1 MGTKKQDQRLAI
13 LRVLHDTDGLLGSG
27 AIAEAISVWGFEM
40 SPRTIRLHLHEMEQ
54 EGLVIHAKQGRNGGR
69 RITDRG
75 VEELRNSRVTERVGF
90 TAARVDALS
99 WKMRFDLESSSGT
112 IVLNVTTIDER
123 NVSRALEEMAPV
135 FRARLGMGRHLTVS
149 ASGESLGDFKV
160 PEGKVAIGTVCSVT
174 LNGVL
179 LRKGIPTVSRFG
191 GVLEVANGRP
201 VRFTDVI
208 YYDGTTLDP
217 LEVFIKGGLTSVRE
231 AARTGHGRIGASF
244 REVPTEAIHEVE
256 EITREL
262 DRIGLNGVFLIGRP
276 NQPLLDFPVHHGRTG
291 MVVTG
296 GLNPVA
302 AIEESGIETTSV
314 ALASLLE
321 FGDLVY
327 YENLIPPR
335 IASPPLG

>member
-1 MGTKKQDQRLAI
+1 MTKLLNALATI
-13 LRVLHDTDGLLGSG
+13 DVRHRAIAGIGVLLLGL
-27 AIAEAISVWGFEM
+27 
-40 SPRTIRLHLHEMEQ
+40 TILA
-54 EGLVIHAKQGRNGGR
+54 GPA
-69 RITDRG
+69 
-75 VEELRNSRVTERVGF
+75 F
-90 TAARVDALS
+90 
-99 WKMRFDLESSSGT
+99 
-112 IVLNVTTIDER
+112 
-123 NVSRALEEMAPV
+123 
-135 FRARLGMGRHLTVS
+135 
-149 ASGESLGDFKV
+149 SGERSDDPLG
-160 PEGKVAIGTVCSVT
+160 VAVSPQMLIIGAVQGSVSVHTDIPYGSVDKTKSVT

-291 MVVTG
+291 MV
-296 GLNPVA
+296 A

-327 YENLIPPR
+327 YENLIAPR